1 MMPNQLDFI
10 AVGPFKTGT
19 SWIHD
24 YLINY
29 NQVALPTKVKET
41 FFFDRKFEQGL
52 DWYYSHFTDIAADKK
67 VGEIAPSYFHSM
79 EAPQRIYELNPQCK
93 ILVTLREPVSRL
105 VSFYSHMQQRGEVEP
120 KASLAE
126 ALSDKKILQNT
137 SLYYF
142 HLCRWIEVFGKD
154 NVEVVFFEK
163 LKQSPDDFAQEILD
177 KLDLKAEDISY
188 DLSKKVNASQA
199 PVNHKL
205 SKIVYSGVKLLHD
218 TGLHKIVDYG
228 KKLGVRELLTSSK
241 QKKQQLNP
249 DEFAVALNLCKEDI
263 LMLESELGFD
273 LSNWK
278 ETWSAQGIPIN

>member
-1 MMPNQLDFI
+1 MSQQLDFV

-29 NQVALPTKVKET
+29 EQVALPTKVKET
-41 FFFDRKFEQGL
+41 FFFDRKFDQGL
-52 DWYYSHFTDIAADKK
+52 DWYYSHFTDIGANKK
-67 VGEIAPSYFHSM
+67 VGEIAPSYFHSL

-120 KASLAE
+120 KVSLAE
-126 ALSDKKILQNT
+126 ALSDKQILQNT

-142 HLCRWIEVFGKD
+142 HLCRWIEVFGQE

-163 LKQSPDDFAQEILD
+163 LKQSPNDFAQEILH
-177 KLDLKAEDISY
+177 KLGIEAEEISY

-199 PVNHKL
+199 PINHKV

-218 TGLHKIVDYG
+218 TGLHKLVDYG
-228 KKLGVRELLTSSK
+228 KKLGIRELLTSNK
-241 QKKQQLNP
+241 QKKQQLNL
-249 DEFAVALNLCKEDI
+249 DEFASALNTCKEDV
-263 LMLESELGFD
+263 LRLESELGFD
-273 LSNWK
+273 LSDWK
-278 ETWSAQGIPIN
+278 EVWSVKGIAVD